1 MTSLTESGT
10 PSHYRK
16 VVSAAVA
23 KTVTVVL
30 SPSEDFGAMSHVFI
44 GVQMFD
50 SGGLLIVDSA
60 GTFTVTVKLIPTL
73 QSETPEANV
82 ISALVPTTVNVSGNV
97 AEITVVPATLTDT
110 DTYQVIAIANR
121 N

>member
-1 MTSLTESGT
+1 MTALTETGT
-10 PSHYRK
+10 PTHMRQ
-16 VVSAAVA
+16 VVSDGVA
-23 KTVTVVL
+23 KTVTVTL
-30 SPSEDFGAMSHVFI
+30 APSGDFSALSHVFI

-60 GTFTVTVKLIPTL
+60 GTFTVTVKLLNTM
-73 QSETPEANV
+73 QFETPASNV
-82 ISALVPTTVNVSGNV
+82 ISALAPTTVSLQGNV
-97 AEITVVPATLTDT
+97 AEIKVVPATLSDT